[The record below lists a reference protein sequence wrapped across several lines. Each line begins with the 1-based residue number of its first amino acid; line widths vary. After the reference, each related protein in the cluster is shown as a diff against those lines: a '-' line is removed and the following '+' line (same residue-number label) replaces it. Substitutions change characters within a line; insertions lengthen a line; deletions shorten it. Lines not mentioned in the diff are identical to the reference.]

1 MTNGSCKENRSF
13 LCTSKYRLECLLG
26 YEPPSFITHNSSLY
40 KMDTPSFKEDHI
52 SQVPALQML
61 IKLGYTYLSP
71 AEAERLRGNKTTNV
85 LLEDI
90 LRKQLKEIN
99 SIRVSASKTSIFTD
113 ENIGRGILALKNLP
127 MNEGYIAA
135 CEKSYNLLAMGQ
147 ALEQSVDG
155 DKKSFTLQ
163 FIDWK
168 NISNNVFHVTEEF
181 SVMRSTSKE
190 HYRPDLVL
198 FVNGI
203 PFCIIECKRPDMKEP
218 LKQAISQQIRSQ
230 QEDGI
235 RSLYVYS
242 QLLLSL
248 SCNEALYATN
258 ATPEKF
264 WAKWQEKFHSEV
276 EENNHN
282 NKLYQLKNEPLSNEV
297 KNRLFAGR
305 FKYVRTYF
313 DALEDE
319 EILSTH
325 QDAYLFSL
333 CRPER
338 LMDIVFNFILFDNGD
353 KKVARYQQFFAIKK
367 SIERIKILQPS
378 SSSSQRE
385 ERSYRGNLN
394 FSGLVREAREL
405 RKNQTPAEETLWQ
418 LLRNK
423 KLNGLKFRRQHQI
436 GHYIVD
442 FYCHERKLI
451 VELDGAVHD
460 TPERQKHDSVRNK
473 FLTSSGFKII
483 RFRNE
488 EVFNNIEEV
497 LKQIADSTPPSP
509 VGRGAGGEGNFS
521 RKGGVIWHTQ
531 GSGKSLTM
539 VMLAQAIAMEPS
551 IRNPKIVL
559 VTDRTDLDNQITGTF
574 RKCGKF
580 VENANT
586 GQRLVELLE
595 SKSDAVVTTIINKF
609 VAAVKKI
616 NKPIESHDI
625 FVLVDEGHRT
635 QHGTFNIDMQKTL
648 PNACFIALT
657 GTPLFKKDKSTAD
670 KFGGLIDAYT
680 VDQAVKDNAVVPLL
694 YEGRLAFQNV
704 NASPID
710 IFFGMVS
717 EPLSE
722 YQKADIKKKFARNDH
737 LNSAEQ
743 KMRMIAW
750 NISYHFRDN
759 WQGRTPFKGQL
770 VCDKKVNAIK
780 YKEYL
785 DEIGLV
791 SSEVLISSI
800 EEREGEDSAYAK
812 STEKENQFWKKMME
826 EHGNSKS
833 YEKNIISRFKNQ
845 KDPEIIIV
853 VDKLLTGFDE
863 PKNTVL
869 YLARNLQ
876 GHKLLQAIARVNRI
890 YPDKEFGY
898 IIDYYG
904 VIENLDDALLLYS
917 SFEDFDDEDLAGT
930 LTNISEEIKKLPQK
944 HSDLW
949 DIFKTI
955 ANKRDAEAYQQ
966 LLKDEAIRV
975 LFYDK
980 LAAFAKCLKMALSS
994 IQFHKDVE
1002 EKTIDRYKHDLTM
1015 FLKLRLAVVE
1025 RFSDEIDY
1033 RQYEGQIQKLIDTH
1047 ITTEKIETITEL
1059 VNIFD
1064 KDKFQQE
1071 VENTTGK
1078 AAKADKIASRTGRH
1092 ISEKMDEDPA
1102 FYKKFSQMLKET
1114 IADYEAKRIS
1124 EAQYLSRVQDIMNN
1138 VLAYTDKDIPDQLSD
1153 RDVAKAFYGLTL
1165 EAMSDKFQ
1173 DYSIRKEIAIQTA
1186 LHMDDLIKESV
1197 LDNGKPII
1205 DWQYKTNITGKLL
1218 IEIGDYLIDEVRD
1231 QYLVDLSFKE
1241 MDKIADDCIEVAKI
1255 RYK

>member
-1 MTNGSCKENRSF
+1 ME
-13 LCTSKYRLECLLG
+13 
-26 YEPPSFITHNSSLY
+26 
-40 KMDTPSFKEDHI
+40 TPSFKEDHI
-52 SQVPALQML
+52 SQIPALQML
-61 IKLGYTYLSP
+61 VNLGYTYLSP
-71 AEAERLRGNKTTNV
+71 AEADRQRGGKTTNV
-85 LLEDI
+85 LLEDV

-99 SIRVSASKTSIFTD
+99 SIRVSAPKTSLFTD
-113 ENIGRGILALKNLP
+113 ENIERGILALKNLP

-135 CEKSYNLLAMGQ
+135 SEKAYNLLTLGQ
-147 ALEQSVDG
+147 PLEQSIDG
-155 DKKSFTLQ
+155 DKKSFTLLY
-163 FIDWK
+163 IDWK
-168 NISNNVFHVTEEF
+168 NIHNNVFHVTEEF
-181 SVMRSTSKE
+181 SVMRSTSKD

-203 PFCIIECKRPDMKEP
+203 PLCIIECKRPDMKEP
-218 LKQAISQQIRSQ
+218 LKQAISQHLRNQ

-242 QLLLSL
+242 QLTLSITTQ
-248 SCNEALYATN
+248 EAAYATN

-264 WAKWQEKFHSEV
+264 WAKWHEKFNSD
-276 EENNHN
+276 EEERNFKSKLQEFK
-282 NKLYQLKNEPLSNEV
+282 NKPLPSSIKEQLFSD
-297 KNRLFAGR
+297 R
-305 FKYVRTYF
+305 FKYVRQYF
-313 DALEDE
+313 DALEQE
-319 EILSTH
+319 KILPTE
-325 QDAYLFSL
+325 QDKYLFGL

-338 LMDIVFNFILFDNGD
+338 LMDIVFNYILFDNGE

-367 SIERIKILQPS
+367 SMQRIKNV
-378 SSSSQRE
+378 E
-385 ERSYRGNLN
+385 
-394 FSGLVREAREL
+394 
-405 RKNQTPAEETLWQ
+405 
-418 LLRNK
+418 
-423 KLNGLKFRRQHQI
+423 NGK
-436 GHYIVD
+436 
-442 FYCHERKLI
+442 
-451 VELDGAVHD
+451 
-460 TPERQKHDSVRNK
+460 
-473 FLTSSGFKII
+473 
-483 RFRNE
+483 
-488 EVFNNIEEV
+488 
-497 LKQIADSTPPSP
+497 
-509 VGRGAGGEGNFS
+509 

-559 VTDRTDLDNQITGTF
+559 VTDRTDLDDQITKTF

-580 VENANT
+580 VDNATT

-595 SKSDAVVTTIINKF
+595 SNSDAIITTIINKF
-609 VAAVKKI
+609 NAAVKKI
-616 NKPIESHDI
+616 RKPLESHDI

-635 QHGTFNIDMQKTL
+635 QYGTFNIDMQKTL
-648 PNACFIALT
+648 PNACFIAMT
-657 GTPLFKKDKSTAD
+657 GTPLFKKDKNTAT
-670 KFGGLIDAYT
+670 KFGGVIDAYT
-680 VDQAVKDNAVVPLL
+680 VDQAVKDKAVVPLL
-694 YEGRLAFQNV
+694 YEGRLALQDV

-710 IFFGMVS
+710 TFFGMIS
-717 EPLSE
+717 EPLTE
-722 YQKADIKKKFARNDH
+722 YQKADIKKKFARYDH

-750 NISYHFRDN
+750 DISYHFRDN
-759 WQGRTPFKGQL
+759 WQGKTPFKGQL
-770 VCDKKVNAIK
+770 VCDKKINAIK

-785 DEIGLV
+785 DEIGIV
-791 SSEVLISSI
+791 TSEVLISPI
-800 EEREGEDSAYAK
+800 DEREGEESAYEK
-812 STEKENQFWKKMME
+812 SSEKVNQFWKRMMD
-826 EHGNSKS
+826 EHGNARS
-833 YEKNIISRFKNQ
+833 YEKNIINRFKNQ

-869 YLARNLQ
+869 YLTRNLQ
-876 GHKLLQAIARVNRI
+876 GHKLLQAIARVNRV
-890 YPDKEFGY
+890 YPDKDFGY

-904 VIENLDDALLLYS
+904 VIENLDDALQMYS
-917 SFEDFDDEDLAGT
+917 SFEDFDEEDLVGT

-980 LAAFAKCLKMALSS
+980 LAAFAKSLKLALSS

-1002 EKTIDRYKHDLTM
+1002 EKTINRYKEDLTM

-1025 RFSDEIDY
+1025 RYSDEIDY
-1033 RQYEGQIQKLIDTH
+1033 KQYEGQIQKLIDTH

-1078 AAKADKIASRTGRH
+1078 VAKADKIASRTAKH
-1092 ISEKMDEDPA
+1092 ITEKMEEDPA

-1114 IADYEAKRIS
+1114 IADYESTRIS

-1138 VLAYTDKDIPDQLSD
+1138 VLAHTDNDIPEQLRD
-1153 RDVAKAFYGLTL
+1153 KDVAKAFYGLTV
-1165 EAMSDKFQ
+1165 EALSEKIQ
-1173 DYSIRKEIAIQTA
+1173 DNVVRKEVSTQTA
-1186 LHMDDLIKESV
+1186 LQIDDLIQESV

-1231 QYLVDLSFKE
+1231 KYNVDLSFKD
-1241 MDKIADDCIEVAKI
+1241 MDKIAEDCIEVAKI

>member
-1 MTNGSCKENRSF
+1 ME
-13 LCTSKYRLECLLG
+13 
-26 YEPPSFITHNSSLY
+26 
-40 KMDTPSFKEDHI
+40 TPSFKEDHI
-52 SQVPALQML
+52 SQIPALQML
-61 IKLGYTYLSP
+61 VNLGYTYLSP
-71 AEAERLRGNKTTNV
+71 AEADRQRGSKTSNV
-85 LLEDI
+85 FLEDV

-99 SIRVSASKTSIFTD
+99 SIRVSATKTSIFTD
-113 ENIGRGILALKNLP
+113 DNFERGILTLKNLP

-135 CEKSYNLLAMGQ
+135 SEKAYNLLTLGQ
-147 ALEQSVDG
+147 VLEQSVDG

-163 FIDWK
+163 YIDWK
-168 NISNNVFHVTEEF
+168 NISNNVFHVSEEF

-198 FVNGI
+198 FINGI
-203 PFCIIECKRPDMKEP
+203 PLCIIECKRPDMKEP
-218 LKQAISQQIRSQ
+218 LKQAISQHLRNQ

-242 QLLLSL
+242 QLTLSIATQ
-248 SCNEALYATN
+248 EAAYATN

-264 WAKWQEKFHSEV
+264 WAKWEEKFTSD
-276 EENNHN
+276 EEESDYKIN
-282 NKLYQLKNEPLSNEV
+282 LQELKNKPLSVSV
-297 KNRLFAGR
+297 KEQLFTDR
-305 FKYVRTYF
+305 FKYIRRYF
-313 DALEDE
+313 DALEQQ
-319 EILSTH
+319 EILPTE
-325 QDAYLFSL
+325 QDNYLFGL

-338 LMDIVFNFILFDNGD
+338 LMDIVFNFVLFDNGN
-353 KKVARYQQFFAIKK
+353 KKIARYQQFFAIKK
-367 SIERIKILQPS
+367 SMQRI
-378 SSSSQRE
+378 
-385 ERSYRGNLN
+385 
-394 FSGLVREAREL
+394 
-405 RKNQTPAEETLWQ
+405 
-418 LLRNK
+418 RN
-423 KLNGLKFRRQHQI
+423 
-436 GHYIVD
+436 
-442 FYCHERKLI
+442 
-451 VELDGAVHD
+451 VEHG
-460 TPERQKHDSVRNK
+460 K
-473 FLTSSGFKII
+473 
-483 RFRNE
+483 
-488 EVFNNIEEV
+488 
-497 LKQIADSTPPSP
+497 
-509 VGRGAGGEGNFS
+509 

-574 RKCGKF
+574 RKCGMF
-580 VENANT
+580 VENATT

-595 SKSDAVVTTIINKF
+595 SKSDSVVTTIINKF

-616 NKPIESHDI
+616 NRPLESHDI

-635 QHGTFNIDMQKTL
+635 QHGTFNIDMQKTMR
-648 PNACFIALT
+648 NACFIAMT
-657 GTPLFKKDKSTAD
+657 GTPLFKKDKSTAE

-680 VDQAVKDNAVVPLL
+680 VDQAVKDKAVVPLL
-694 YEGRLAFQNV
+694 YEGRLALQNV

-710 IFFGMVS
+710 TFFGMVS
-717 EPLSE
+717 EPLTE

-750 NISYHFRDN
+750 DISYHFRDN

-785 DEIGLV
+785 DEIGIV
-791 SSEVLISSI
+791 SCEVLISSVD
-800 EEREGEDSAYAK
+800 EREGEESAYEK
-812 STEKENQFWKKMME
+812 STEKENQFWKKMMD

-869 YLARNLQ
+869 YLTRNLQ

-890 YPDKEFGY
+890 YADKEFGY

-904 VIENLDDALLLYS
+904 VIENLDDALKLYS
-917 SFEDFDDEDLAGT
+917 TFEDFDDEDLAGT
-930 LTNISEEIKKLPQK
+930 LTNISDEIKKLPQK

-966 LLKDEAIRV
+966 LLKDEVIRV

-980 LAAFAKCLKMALSS
+980 LAAFAKSLKLALSA

-1002 EKTIDRYKHDLTM
+1002 EKTINRYKEDLTM

-1025 RFSDEIDY
+1025 RYSDEIDY
-1033 RQYEGQIQKLIDTH
+1033 KQYEGQIQKLIDTH

-1064 KDKFQQE
+1064 KEKFQQE

-1078 AAKADKIASRTGRH
+1078 AAKADKIASRTAKH
-1092 ISEKMDEDPA
+1092 ITEKMDEDPA
-1102 FYKKFSQMLKET
+1102 FYKKFSQMLRET
-1114 IADYEAKRIS
+1114 IADYEAKRII
-1124 EAQYLSRVQDIMNN
+1124 EAQYLIRVQDIMNN
-1138 VLAYTDKDIPDQLSD
+1138 VLAHTDNDIPEQLKD
-1153 RDVAKAFYGLTL
+1153 RDVAKAFYGLTV
-1165 EAMSDKFQ
+1165 EALSEKIQ
-1173 DYSIRKEIAIQTA
+1173 ENIVRKEVATQTA
-1186 LHMDDLIKESV
+1186 LQIDDLVQYSV
-1197 LDNGKPII
+1197 LDNGKAII

-1231 QYLVDLSFKE
+1231 KYNLDLPFKD
-1241 MDKIADDCIEVAKI
+1241 MDKIAEDFIEVAKI

>member
-1 MTNGSCKENRSF
+1 
-13 LCTSKYRLECLLG
+13 
-26 YEPPSFITHNSSLY
+26 
-40 KMDTPSFKEDHI
+40 MDTPSFKEDHI
-52 SQVPALQML
+52 SQIPALQML
-61 IKLGYTYLSP
+61 VNLGYTYLSP
-71 AEAERLRGNKTTNV
+71 VEAERLRGGKTSNV
-85 LLEDI
+85 LLEEV

-99 SIRVSASKTSIFTD
+99 SIRLSATKTSIFTD
-113 ENIGRGILALKNLP
+113 ENIERGILALKNLP

-135 CEKSYNLLAMGQ
+135 SEKAYNLITLGH

-155 DKKSFTLQ
+155 NKKSFTLQ
-163 FIDWK
+163 YIDWK
-168 NISNNVFHVTEEF
+168 NIDNNVFHVTEEF

-203 PFCIIECKRPDMKEP
+203 PLCIIECKRPDMKEP
-218 LKQAISQQIRSQ
+218 LKQAISQHLRNQ

-235 RSLYVYS
+235 RSLYVYA
-242 QLLLSL
+242 QLTLSIATQEG
-248 SCNEALYATN
+248 SYATN

-264 WAKWQEKFHSEV
+264 WAKWQEKFSND
-276 EENNHN
+276 EEERNY
-282 NKLYQLKNEPLSNEV
+282 KTILQRLKNQKLPAFV
-297 KNRLFAGR
+297 KESLFTER
-305 FKYVRTYF
+305 FRYVRQYF
-313 DALEDE
+313 DALEQE
-319 EILSTH
+319 KILPTV
-325 QDAYLFSL
+325 QDDYLFGL

-338 LMDIVFNFILFDNGD
+338 LMDIIFNFVLFDNGQ

-367 SIERIKILQPS
+367 SMQRI
-378 SSSSQRE
+378 
-385 ERSYRGNLN
+385 
-394 FSGLVREAREL
+394 
-405 RKNQTPAEETLWQ
+405 
-418 LLRNK
+418 
-423 KLNGLKFRRQHQI
+423 
-436 GHYIVD
+436 
-442 FYCHERKLI
+442 RKL
-451 VELDGAVHD
+451 ENGKR
-460 TPERQKHDSVRNK
+460 T
-473 FLTSSGFKII
+473 
-483 RFRNE
+483 
-488 EVFNNIEEV
+488 
-497 LKQIADSTPPSP
+497 
-509 VGRGAGGEGNFS
+509 
-521 RKGGVIWHTQ
+521 GGVIWHTQ

-551 IRNPKIVL
+551 IHNPKIIL
-559 VTDRTDLDNQITGTF
+559 VTDRTDLDDQITGTF

-580 VENANT
+580 VENATT

-595 SKSDAVVTTIINKF
+595 NKSDAVVTTIINKF

-616 NKPIESHDI
+616 NRPLESPDI

-657 GTPLFKKDKSTAD
+657 GTPLFKKDKSTAE

-680 VDQAVKDNAVVPLL
+680 VDQAVVDKAVVPLL
-694 YEGRLAFQNV
+694 YEGRLALQSV

-710 IFFGMVS
+710 TFFNMVS
-717 EPLSE
+717 EPLTE
-722 YQKADIKKKFARNDH
+722 YQKADIKKKFARYDH

-750 NISYHFRDN
+750 DISYHFRNN

-770 VCDKKVNAIK
+770 VCDKKINAIK
-780 YKEYL
+780 YNEYL
-785 DEIGLV
+785 NEIGIV

-800 EEREGEDSAYAK
+800 DVREGEDSAYEK
-812 STEKENQFWKKMME
+812 STEKENQFWKKVID
-826 EHGNSKS
+826 EHGNSKK
-833 YEKNIISRFKNQ
+833 YEKNIISRFQNQ
-845 KDPEIIIV
+845 EDPEIIIV

-869 YLARNLQ
+869 YLTRNLQ

-904 VIENLDDALLLYS
+904 VIENLDDALQLYS
-917 SFEDFDDEDLAGT
+917 SFEDFDEEDLAGA
-930 LTNISEEIKKLPQK
+930 LTNISDEIKKLPQK

-955 ANKRDAEAYQQ
+955 PNKRDAEAYQQ

-980 LAAFAKCLKMALSS
+980 LATFAKSLKLALSS
-994 IQFHKDVE
+994 IQFHKEVE
-1002 EKTIDRYKHDLTM
+1002 EKTINRYKEDLTM

-1025 RFSDEIDY
+1025 RYSDEIDY
-1033 RQYEGQIQKLIDTH
+1033 KRFEGQIQKLIDTH
-1047 ITTEKIETITEL
+1047 ITTDKIETITEL

-1078 AAKADKIASRTGRH
+1078 AAKADKIASRTAKH
-1092 ISEKMDEDPA
+1092 ITEKMDEDPA

-1138 VLAYTDKDIPDQLSD
+1138 VLDRTDNDIPAQLRD
-1153 RDVAKAFYGLTL
+1153 RDIAKAFYGLTV
-1165 EAMSDKFQ
+1165 EALSEKIHDHAL
-1173 DYSIRKEIAIQTA
+1173 RKEISTQTA
-1186 LHMDDLIKESV
+1186 LQIDALIQQSV

-1205 DWQYKTNITGKLL
+1205 DWQFKTNITGKLL

-1231 QYLVDLSFKE
+1231 KYNVDFSFKD
-1241 MDKIADDCIEVAKI
+1241 MDKIADDCIEVAKL

>member
-1 MTNGSCKENRSF
+1 ME
-13 LCTSKYRLECLLG
+13 
-26 YEPPSFITHNSSLY
+26 
-40 KMDTPSFKEDHI
+40 TPSFKEDHI
-52 SQVPALQML
+52 SQIPALQML
-61 IKLGYTYLSP
+61 VNLGYIYLRP
-71 AEAERLRGNKTTNV
+71 AEADNQRGGKTSNV
-85 LLEDI
+85 LLEDV

-99 SIRVSASKTSIFTD
+99 SIRVSATKTSIFTD
-113 ENIGRGILALKNLP
+113 ENIERGILGLKNLP

-135 CEKSYNLLAMGQ
+135 SEKAYNLLTLGQ

-163 FIDWK
+163 YIDWK
-168 NISNNVFHVTEEF
+168 SISNNVFHVTEEF

-203 PFCIIECKRPDMKEP
+203 PLCIIECKRPDMKEP
-218 LKQAISQQIRSQ
+218 LKQAISQHLRNQ

-242 QLLLSL
+242 QLTLSIATQ
-248 SCNEALYATN
+248 EAAYATN

-264 WAKWQEKFHSEV
+264 WAKWQEKFTSD
-276 EENNHN
+276 EEERNYKTN
-282 NKLYQLKNEPLSNEV
+282 LQELKNNPLSGSIKEQ
-297 KNRLFAGR
+297 LFTDR
-305 FKYVRTYF
+305 FKYVRQYF
-313 DALEDE
+313 DALEQE
-319 EILSTH
+319 EILPTE
-325 QDAYLFSL
+325 QDEYLYGL

-338 LMDIVFNFILFDNGD
+338 LMDIVFNFVLFDNGD

-367 SIERIKILQPS
+367 SMQRI
-378 SSSSQRE
+378 
-385 ERSYRGNLN
+385 
-394 FSGLVREAREL
+394 
-405 RKNQTPAEETLWQ
+405 
-418 LLRNK
+418 RN
-423 KLNGLKFRRQHQI
+423 
-436 GHYIVD
+436 
-442 FYCHERKLI
+442 
-451 VELDGAVHD
+451 VEHG
-460 TPERQKHDSVRNK
+460 K
-473 FLTSSGFKII
+473 
-483 RFRNE
+483 
-488 EVFNNIEEV
+488 
-497 LKQIADSTPPSP
+497 
-509 VGRGAGGEGNFS
+509 

-551 IRNPKIVL
+551 IHNPKIVL

-574 RKCGKF
+574 RKCGRF
-580 VENANT
+580 VENATT

-595 SKSDAVVTTIINKF
+595 NKSDAVVTTIINKF

-616 NKPIESHDI
+616 DKPLESHDI

-648 PNACFIALT
+648 PNACFIAMT
-657 GTPLFKKDKSTAD
+657 GTPLFKKDKSTAE
-670 KFGGLIDAYT
+670 KFGGMIDAYT
-680 VDQAVKDNAVVPLL
+680 VDQAVEDKAVVPLL
-694 YEGRLAFQNV
+694 YEGRLAVQHV

-710 IFFGMVS
+710 TFFGMVS
-717 EPLSE
+717 EPLTE

-750 NISYHFRDN
+750 DISYHFRDN

-785 DEIGLV
+785 DEIGIV
-791 SSEVLISSI
+791 SCEVLISSSDD
-800 EEREGEDSAYAK
+800 REGEESAY
-812 STEKENQFWKKMME
+812 EKAPEKVKAFWKKMMD

-869 YLARNLQ
+869 YLTRNLQ
-876 GHKLLQAIARVNRI
+876 SHKLLQAIARVNRI
-890 YPDKEFGY
+890 FPDKEFGY

-904 VIENLDDALLLYS
+904 VIENLDDALQLYS

-930 LTNISEEIKKLPQK
+930 LINISEEIKKLPQK

-955 ANKRDAEAYQQ
+955 PNKRDAEAYQQ

-980 LAAFAKCLKMALSS
+980 LAAFAKSLKLALSS
-994 IQFHKDVE
+994 IQFHKDLE
-1002 EKTIDRYKHDLTM
+1002 EKTINRYKEDLTM

-1025 RFSDEIDY
+1025 RYSDEIDY
-1033 RQYEGQIQKLIDTH
+1033 KQYEGQIQKLIDTH
-1047 ITTEKIETITEL
+1047 ITTEKIEAITEL

-1071 VENTTGK
+1071 LENTTGK
-1078 AAKADKIASRTGRH
+1078 VAKADKIASRTAKH
-1092 ISEKMDEDPA
+1092 ITEKMDEDPA

-1124 EAQYLSRVQDIMNN
+1124 EAQYLSRVQEIMKN
-1138 VLAYTDKDIPDQLSD
+1138 VLAYTDNDIPEQLKE
-1153 RDVAKAFYGLTL
+1153 RDVARAFYGLTVEVL
-1165 EAMSDKFQ
+1165 SEKIQ
-1173 DYSIRKEIAIQTA
+1173 DNIVSKEVSILTA
-1186 LHMDDLIKESV
+1186 LQIDDLVQQSV

-1205 DWQYKTNITGKLL
+1205 DWQFKTNITGKLL
-1218 IEIGDYLIDEVRD
+1218 IDIGDYLIDEVRD
-1231 QYLVDLSFKE
+1231 KYTIDLTFKE

>member
-1 MTNGSCKENRSF
+1 
-13 LCTSKYRLECLLG
+13 
-26 YEPPSFITHNSSLY
+26 
-40 KMDTPSFKEDHI
+40 MDTPSFKEDHI

-61 IKLGYTYLSP
+61 VNLGYTYLSP
-71 AEAERLRGNKTTNV
+71 AEAERLRGGKTTHV
-85 LLEDI
+85 LLEDV

-99 SIRVSASKTSIFTD
+99 SIRVSATKTSIFTD
-113 ENIGRGILALKNLP
+113 ENIERGILALKNLP

-135 CEKSYNLLAMGQ
+135 CEKAYNLLTLGQ

-163 FIDWK
+163 YIDWK
-168 NISNNVFHVTEEF
+168 NTDNNVFHVTEEF

-203 PFCIIECKRPDMKEP
+203 PICIIECKRPDMKEP

-235 RSLYVYS
+235 RNLYVYS
-242 QLLLSL
+242 QLLLSF
-248 SCNEALYATN
+248 SGTQALYATN

-264 WAKWQEKFHSEV
+264 WAKWQEKFSSD
-276 EENNHN
+276 EEEQ
-282 NKLYQLKNEPLSNEV
+282 KYKTRLQELKNKPLPQSV
-297 KNRLFAGR
+297 KDQLFTDR
-305 FKYVRTYF
+305 FKYIRQYF
-313 DALEDE
+313 DALEQSAILPTVQDE
-319 EILSTH
+319 
-325 QDAYLFSL
+325 YLLGL

-338 LMDIVFNFILFDNGD
+338 LMDIIFNFILFDDGE
-353 KKVARYQQFFAIKK
+353 KKIARYQQYFAIKK
-367 SIERIKILQPS
+367 SMQRIK
-378 SSSSQRE
+378 
-385 ERSYRGNLN
+385 
-394 FSGLVREAREL
+394 
-405 RKNQTPAEETLWQ
+405 
-418 LLRNK
+418 
-423 KLNGLKFRRQHQI
+423 
-436 GHYIVD
+436 
-442 FYCHERKLI
+442 
-451 VELDGAVHD
+451 
-460 TPERQKHDSVRNK
+460 
-473 FLTSSGFKII
+473 
-483 RFRNE
+483 
-488 EVFNNIEEV
+488 NIENG
-497 LKQIADSTPPSP
+497 K
-509 VGRGAGGEGNFS
+509 

-539 VMLAQAIAMEPS
+539 VMLAQAIAMEPG
-551 IRNPKIVL
+551 IKNPKIVL
-559 VTDRTDLDNQITGTF
+559 VTDRTDLDRQITDTF
-574 RKCGKF
+574 RKSGKF

-609 VAAVKKI
+609 NAAVKKI
-616 NKPIESHDI
+616 STPLESHDI

-635 QHGTFNIDMQKTL
+635 QHGIFNTDMQKTL
-648 PNACFIALT
+648 PNACFIAMT
-657 GTPLFKKDKSTAD
+657 GTPLFRKDKSTAA
-670 KFGGLIDAYT
+670 KFGGVIDAYT
-680 VDQAVKDNAVVPLL
+680 VDQAVNDKAVVPLL
-694 YEGRLAFQNV
+694 YEGRLALQEV

-710 IFFGMVS
+710 TFFGMVS
-717 EPLSE
+717 ESLTE
-722 YQKADIKKKFARNDH
+722 YQKADLKKKFSRADQ

-743 KMRMIAW
+743 KIYAIVW
-750 NISYHFRDN
+750 DISRHYRDN
-759 WQGRTPFKGQL
+759 WQGTPFKAQL

-785 DEIGLV
+785 DEIGIV

-800 EEREGEDSAYAK
+800 DEREGEESAYEK
-812 STEKENQFWKKMME
+812 SPEKVNQFWKKMMD
-826 EHGNSKS
+826 EHGNAKS

-869 YLARNLQ
+869 YLTRNLQ

-904 VIENLDDALLLYS
+904 VIENLDDALQLYS

-949 DIFKTI
+949 DIFKTVV
-955 ANKRDAEAYQQ
+955 NKRDAEAYQQ
-966 LLKDEAIRV
+966 LLKDEALRV

-980 LAAFAKCLKMALSS
+980 LAAFAKSLKLALSS
-994 IQFHKDVE
+994 VQFHKDVE
-1002 EKTIDRYKHDLTM
+1002 EKTINRYKKDLAM

-1025 RFSDEIDY
+1025 RYSDKIDY
-1033 RQYEGQIQKLIDTH
+1033 KQYEGQIQKLIDTH

-1064 KDKFQQE
+1064 QDRFQQE
-1071 VENTTGK
+1071 VEKTTGK
-1078 AAKADKIASRTGRH
+1078 AAKADKISSRTAKH
-1092 ISEKMDEDPA
+1092 IAEKMDEDPA
-1102 FYKKFSQMLKET
+1102 FYKKFSQILRET
-1114 IADYEAKRIS
+1114 IADYEAKRIN
-1124 EAQYLSRVQDIMNN
+1124 EAQYLKRVQEIMNN
-1138 VLAYTDKDIPDQLSD
+1138 VLSYTDNNIPEKL
-1153 RDVAKAFYGLTL
+1153 RDKNVAKAFYGLTV
-1165 EAMSDKFQ
+1165 EALADKFQ
-1173 DYSIRKEIAIQTA
+1173 DNEICKEVATQAALYIDALIREA
-1186 LHMDDLIKESV
+1186 V
-1197 LDNGKPII
+1197 WDNGKTVI
-1205 DWQYKTNITGKLL
+1205 DWQFKTNITGKLL

-1231 QYLVDLSFKE
+1231 KYNVDLSFKE
-1241 MDKIADDCIEVAKI
+1241 MDKIANDCIEVAKI

>member
-1 MTNGSCKENRSF
+1 MN
-13 LCTSKYRLECLLG
+13 
-26 YEPPSFITHNSSLY
+26 
-40 KMDTPSFKEDHI
+40 TPSFKEDHI
-52 SQVPALQML
+52 SQIPALQML
-61 IKLGYTYLSP
+61 VNLGYTYLSP
-71 AEAERLRGNKTTNV
+71 AEADRQRGGKTTNV
-85 LLEDI
+85 LLEDL

-99 SIRVSASKTSIFTD
+99 SIRVSATKTSIFTD
-113 ENIGRGILALKNLP
+113 DNIERGILALKNLP

-135 CEKSYNLLAMGQ
+135 SERAYNLLTLGQ

-163 FIDWK
+163 YIDWK
-168 NISNNVFHVTEEF
+168 NISNNVFHVSEEY

-203 PFCIIECKRPDMKEP
+203 PLCIVECKRPDMKEP
-218 LKQAISQQIRSQ
+218 LKQAISQHLRNQ

-242 QLLLSL
+242 QLTLSIATQ
-248 SCNEALYATN
+248 EAAYATN

-264 WAKWQEKFHSEV
+264 WAKWHEKFNTD
-276 EENNHN
+276 EEERNYK
-282 NKLYQLKNEPLSNEV
+282 NKLQAFKNKPLPNSIKEQLFSD
-297 KNRLFAGR
+297 R
-305 FKYVRTYF
+305 FKYVRQYF
-313 DALEDE
+313 DALEQE
-319 EILSTH
+319 EILPTE
-325 QDAYLFSL
+325 QDNYLFGL

-338 LMDIVFNFILFDNGD
+338 LMDIVFNFVLFDNGE

-367 SIERIKILQPS
+367 SMQRIKHV
-378 SSSSQRE
+378 E
-385 ERSYRGNLN
+385 
-394 FSGLVREAREL
+394 
-405 RKNQTPAEETLWQ
+405 
-418 LLRNK
+418 
-423 KLNGLKFRRQHQI
+423 NGKRR
-436 GHYIVD
+436 
-442 FYCHERKLI
+442 
-451 VELDGAVHD
+451 
-460 TPERQKHDSVRNK
+460 
-473 FLTSSGFKII
+473 
-483 RFRNE
+483 
-488 EVFNNIEEV
+488 
-497 LKQIADSTPPSP
+497 
-509 VGRGAGGEGNFS
+509 
-521 RKGGVIWHTQ
+521 GGVIWHTQ

-574 RKCGKF
+574 RKCGRF
-580 VENANT
+580 VENATT

-595 SKSDAVVTTIINKF
+595 NKSDAVVTTIINKF

-616 NKPIESHDI
+616 DKPLESHDI

-648 PNACFIALT
+648 PNACFIAMT
-657 GTPLFKKDKSTAD
+657 GTPLFKKDKSTAA
-670 KFGGLIDAYT
+670 KFGGVIDAYT
-680 VDQAVKDNAVVPLL
+680 VDQAVKDKAVVPLL
-694 YEGRLAFQNV
+694 YEGRLALQDV

-710 IFFGMVS
+710 TFFGMVS
-717 EPLSE
+717 EPLTD
-722 YQKADIKKKFARNDH
+722 YQKADIKKKFARYDH

-750 NISYHFRDN
+750 DISFHFRDN
-759 WQGRTPFKGQL
+759 WQGNTPFKGQL
-770 VCDKKVNAIK
+770 VCDKKLNAIK
-780 YKEYL
+780 FKEYL
-785 DEIGLV
+785 DEIGIV

-800 EEREGEDSAYAK
+800 DDREGEDSAYEK
-812 STEKENQFWKKMME
+812 STEKENQFWSKMIN
-826 EHGNSKS
+826 EHGNAKS
-833 YEKNIISRFKNQ
+833 YEKNIINRFKNQ

-869 YLARNLQ
+869 YLTRNLQ
-876 GHKLLQAIARVNRI
+876 SHKLLQAIARVNRI
-890 YPDKEFGY
+890 YADKEFGY

-904 VIENLDDALLLYS
+904 VIENLDDALKMYS
-917 SFEDFDDEDLAGT
+917 TFEDFDEDDLIGT
-930 LTNISEEIKKLPQK
+930 MTNISEEIKKLPQK

-955 ANKRDAEAYQQ
+955 PNKRDAEAYQQ
-966 LLKDEAIRV
+966 LLKDESIRV

-994 IQFHKDVE
+994 IQFHREIE
-1002 EKTIDRYKHDLTM
+1002 EKVIKRYKEDLAM

-1025 RFSDEIDY
+1025 RYSDEIDY
-1033 RQYEGQIQKLIDTH
+1033 SQYEGQIQKLIDTH

-1071 VENTTGK
+1071 VEKTTGN
-1078 AAKADKIASRTGRH
+1078 AAKADKIASRTSKH
-1092 ISEKMDEDPA
+1092 ITEKMDEDPA
-1102 FYKKFSQMLKET
+1102 FYKKFSQLLRET

-1124 EAQYLSRVQDIMNN
+1124 EAQYLQSVQDIMNN
-1138 VLAYTDKDIPDQLSD
+1138 VLARTDDEIPELLQT

-1165 EAMSDKFQ
+1165 EALSEKIQNSD
-1173 DYSIRKEIAIQTA
+1173 DCKEIAVQSA
-1186 LHMDDLIKESV
+1186 LTIDDLIQKAV
-1197 LDNGKPII
+1197 LDNGVPIV

-1231 QYLVDLSFKE
+1231 KFGIDLNFKE
-1241 MDKIADDCIEVAKI
+1241 MDKIAEECIEVAKL

>member
-1 MTNGSCKENRSF
+1 
-13 LCTSKYRLECLLG
+13 
-26 YEPPSFITHNSSLY
+26 
-40 KMDTPSFKEDHI
+40 MDTPSFKEDHI
-52 SQVPALQML
+52 SQIPALQML
-61 IKLGYTYLSP
+61 VNLGYTYLSP
-71 AEAERLRGNKTTNV
+71 AEADRQRGGKTTNV
-85 LLEDI
+85 LLEDV

-99 SIRVSASKTSIFTD
+99 SIRVSATKTSIFTD
-113 ENIGRGILALKNLP
+113 ENIERGILALKNLP

-135 CEKSYNLLAMGQ
+135 SERAYNLLTLGQ

-163 FIDWK
+163 YIDWK
-168 NISNNVFHVTEEF
+168 NFSNNVFHVTEEF

-203 PFCIIECKRPDMKEP
+203 PLCIIECKRPDMKEP
-218 LKQAISQQIRSQ
+218 LKQAISQHLRNQ

-242 QLLLSL
+242 QLTLSIATQ
-248 SCNEALYATN
+248 EAAYATN

-264 WAKWQEKFHSEV
+264 WAKWQEKFSND
-276 EENNHN
+276 EEERNFKS
-282 NKLYQLKNEPLSNEV
+282 KLQELKNKPLAVSIKEQ
-297 KNRLFAGR
+297 LFSDR
-305 FKYVRTYF
+305 FKYVRQYF
-313 DALEDE
+313 DALEQE
-319 EILSTH
+319 EILPTE
-325 QDAYLFSL
+325 QDNYLFGL

-338 LMDIVFNFILFDNGD
+338 LMDIVFNFVLFDNGE

-367 SIERIKILQPS
+367 SMQRIKYV
-378 SSSSQRE
+378 E
-385 ERSYRGNLN
+385 
-394 FSGLVREAREL
+394 
-405 RKNQTPAEETLWQ
+405 
-418 LLRNK
+418 
-423 KLNGLKFRRQHQI
+423 NGK
-436 GHYIVD
+436 
-442 FYCHERKLI
+442 
-451 VELDGAVHD
+451 
-460 TPERQKHDSVRNK
+460 
-473 FLTSSGFKII
+473 
-483 RFRNE
+483 
-488 EVFNNIEEV
+488 
-497 LKQIADSTPPSP
+497 
-509 VGRGAGGEGNFS
+509 

-574 RKCGKF
+574 RKCGRF
-580 VENANT
+580 VENATT

-595 SKSDAVVTTIINKF
+595 NKSDAVVTTIINKF

-616 NKPIESHDI
+616 DKPLESHDI

-648 PNACFIALT
+648 PNACFIAMT
-657 GTPLFKKDKSTAD
+657 GTPLFKKDKSTAE
-670 KFGGLIDAYT
+670 KFGGMIDAYT
-680 VDQAVKDNAVVPLL
+680 VDQAVKDKAVVPLL
-694 YEGRLAFQNV
+694 YEGRLALQNV

-710 IFFGMVS
+710 TFFGMVS
-717 EPLSE
+717 EPLTE
-722 YQKADIKKKFARNDH
+722 YQKADIKKKFARYDH

-750 NISYHFRDN
+750 DISYHFRDN

-785 DEIGLV
+785 DEIGIV
-791 SSEVLISSI
+791 SCEVLISSI
-800 EEREGEDSAYAK
+800 DEREGEESAYEK
-812 STEKENQFWKKMME
+812 STEKENQFWKKMMD

-869 YLARNLQ
+869 YLTRNLQ
-876 GHKLLQAIARVNRI
+876 SHKLLQAIARVNRI

-904 VIENLDDALLLYS
+904 VIENLDDALQLYS

-930 LTNISEEIKKLPQK
+930 MTNISDEIKKLPQK

-955 ANKRDAEAYQQ
+955 VNKRDAEAYQQ

-980 LAAFAKCLKMALSS
+980 LAAFAKGLKLALSS
-994 IQFHKDVE
+994 IQFHKEVE
-1002 EKTIDRYKHDLTM
+1002 EKVINRYKEDLTM

-1025 RFSDEIDY
+1025 RYSDEIDY
-1033 RQYEGQIQKLIDTH
+1033 KQYEGQIQKLIDTH
-1047 ITTEKIETITEL
+1047 ISTEKIETITEL

-1078 AAKADKIASRTGRH
+1078 AAKADKIASRTAKH
-1092 ISEKMDEDPA
+1092 ITEKMDEDPA
-1102 FYKKFSQMLKET
+1102 FYKKFSQMLRET

-1124 EAQYLSRVQDIMNN
+1124 EAQYLRRVQDIMNN
-1138 VLAYTDKDIPDQLSD
+1138 VLAHTDNDIPEQLKD
-1153 RDVAKAFYGLTL
+1153 RDVAKAFYGLTV
-1165 EAMSDKFQ
+1165 EALSEKIQ
-1173 DYSIRKEIAIQTA
+1173 DNIVRKEVATQTA
-1186 LHMDDLIKESV
+1186 LQIDDLIQDSV

-1231 QYLVDLSFKE
+1231 KYSLDLPFKD
-1241 MDKIADDCIEVAKI
+1241 MDKIAEDCIEVAKI

>member
-1 MTNGSCKENRSF
+1 
-13 LCTSKYRLECLLG
+13 
-26 YEPPSFITHNSSLY
+26 
-40 KMDTPSFKEDHI
+40 MDTPSFKEDHI
-52 SQVPALQML
+52 SQIPALQML
-61 IKLGYTYLSP
+61 VNLGYTYLSP
-71 AEAERLRGNKTTNV
+71 AEADRQRGGKTTNV
-85 LLEDI
+85 LLEDV

-99 SIRVSASKTSIFTD
+99 SIRVSATKTSIFTD
-113 ENIGRGILALKNLP
+113 ENIERGILALKNLP

-135 CEKSYNLLAMGQ
+135 SEKAYNLLTLGQ

-163 FIDWK
+163 YIDWK
-168 NISNNVFHVTEEF
+168 NIGNNVFHVTEEF

-203 PFCIIECKRPDMKEP
+203 PLCIIECKRPDMKEP
-218 LKQAISQQIRSQ
+218 LKQAISQHLRNQ

-242 QLLLSL
+242 QLTLSIATQ
-248 SCNEALYATN
+248 EAAYATN

-264 WAKWQEKFHSEV
+264 WAKWQEKFSTD
-276 EENNHN
+276 EEERNFKSKLLEFK
-282 NKLYQLKNEPLSNEV
+282 NKPLTVSIKEQLFSD
-297 KNRLFAGR
+297 R
-305 FKYVRTYF
+305 FKYVRQYF
-313 DALEDE
+313 DALEQE
-319 EILSTH
+319 EILPTE
-325 QDAYLFSL
+325 QDNYLFGL

-338 LMDIVFNFILFDNGD
+338 LMDIVFNYVLFDNGE

-367 SIERIKILQPS
+367 SMQRIK
-378 SSSSQRE
+378 
-385 ERSYRGNLN
+385 
-394 FSGLVREAREL
+394 
-405 RKNQTPAEETLWQ
+405 
-418 LLRNK
+418 
-423 KLNGLKFRRQHQI
+423 QI
-436 GHYIVD
+436 EH
-442 FYCHERKLI
+442 
-451 VELDGAVHD
+451 
-460 TPERQKHDSVRNK
+460 
-473 FLTSSGFKII
+473 
-483 RFRNE
+483 
-488 EVFNNIEEV
+488 
-497 LKQIADSTPPSP
+497 
-509 VGRGAGGEGNFS
+509 GR

-580 VENANT
+580 VENATT
-586 GQRLVELLE
+586 GQRLVDLLE
-595 SKSDAVVTTIINKF
+595 NKSDAVVTTIINKF

-616 NKPIESHDI
+616 SKPLESHDI

-635 QHGTFNIDMQKTL
+635 QHGTFNIDMQKTM
-648 PNACFIALT
+648 PNACFIAMT
-657 GTPLFKKDKSTAD
+657 GTPLFKRDKSTAE
-670 KFGGLIDAYT
+670 KFGGMIDAYT
-680 VDQAVKDNAVVPLL
+680 VDQAVKDKAVVPLL
-694 YEGRLAFQNV
+694 YEGRLAKQDV
-704 NASPID
+704 NSSPID
-710 IFFGMVS
+710 TFFGMVS
-717 EPLSE
+717 EPLTE
-722 YQKADIKKKFARNDH
+722 YQKADIKKKFARYDH

-750 NISYHFRDN
+750 DISYHFRDN
-759 WQGRTPFKGQL
+759 WQGKTPFKGQL

-785 DEIGLV
+785 DEIGIV
-791 SSEVLISSI
+791 SSEVLISALDD
-800 EEREGEDSAYAK
+800 REGEDSAYVK
-812 STEKENQFWKKMME
+812 STEKENRFWQKMMD

-845 KDPEIIIV
+845 EDPEIIIV

-869 YLARNLQ
+869 YLTRNLQ

-904 VIENLDDALLLYS
+904 VIENLDDALQMYS
-917 SFEDFDDEDLAGT
+917 SFEDFDEEDLTGT
-930 LTNISEEIKKLPQK
+930 LINISEEIKKLPQK
-944 HSDLW
+944 HSELW

-980 LAAFAKCLKMALSS
+980 LAAFAKGLKLALSS
-994 IQFHKDVE
+994 IQFHKEVE
-1002 EKTIDRYKHDLTM
+1002 EKVINRYKDDLAM

-1025 RFSDEIDY
+1025 RYSDEIDY
-1033 RQYEGQIQKLIDTH
+1033 KQYEGQIQKLIDTH

-1078 AAKADKIASRTGRH
+1078 AAKADKIASRTAKH
-1092 ISEKMDEDPA
+1092 IIEKMDEDPA

-1124 EAQYLSRVQDIMNN
+1124 EAQYLSKVQDIMNN
-1138 VLAYTDKDIPDQLSD
+1138 VLAHTDNDIPEQLIN
-1153 RDVAKAFYGLTL
+1153 RDVAKAFYGLTV
-1165 EAMSDKFQ
+1165 EALAEKIQ
-1173 DYSIRKEIAIQTA
+1173 DNIVRKEVSTQTA
-1186 LHMDDLIKESV
+1186 LQIDDLIQHSV

-1205 DWQYKTNITGKLL
+1205 DWQYKTNITGKML

-1231 QYLVDLSFKE
+1231 KYNVDLSFKE
-1241 MDKIADDCIEVAKI
+1241 MDKIAEVCIEVAKK

>member
-1 MTNGSCKENRSF
+1 
-13 LCTSKYRLECLLG
+13 
-26 YEPPSFITHNSSLY
+26 
-40 KMDTPSFKEDHI
+40 MDTPSFKEDHI
-52 SQVPALQML
+52 SQIPALQML
-61 IKLGYTYLSP
+61 VNLGYTYLSP
-71 AEAERLRGNKTTNV
+71 AEADRQRGGKTTNV
-85 LLEDI
+85 LLEDV

-99 SIRVSASKTSIFTD
+99 SIRVSATKTSIFTD
-113 ENIGRGILALKNLP
+113 ENIERGILALKNLP

-135 CEKSYNLLAMGQ
+135 SEKAYNLLTLGQ
-147 ALEQSVDG
+147 ALEQNVDG

-163 FIDWK
+163 YIDWK

-203 PFCIIECKRPDMKEP
+203 PLCIIECKRPDMKEP
-218 LKQAISQQIRSQ
+218 LKQAISQHLRNQ

-242 QLLLSL
+242 QITLSIATQ
-248 SCNEALYATN
+248 EAAYATN

-264 WAKWQEKFHSEV
+264 WAKWQEKFSNDD
-276 EENNHN
+276 EEQNYTNN
-282 NKLYQLKNEPLSNEV
+282 LQELKNKPLPIPIKEQ
-297 KNRLFAGR
+297 LFSDR
-305 FKYVRTYF
+305 FKYVRRYF
-313 DALEDE
+313 DALEQK
-319 EILSTH
+319 EILPTE
-325 QDAYLFSL
+325 QDNYLFSL

-338 LMDIVFNFILFDNGD
+338 LMDIIFNYILFDNGE

-367 SIERIKILQPS
+367 SMQRI
-378 SSSSQRE
+378 
-385 ERSYRGNLN
+385 
-394 FSGLVREAREL
+394 
-405 RKNQTPAEETLWQ
+405 
-418 LLRNK
+418 RNVE
-423 KLNGLKFRRQHQI
+423 NGK
-436 GHYIVD
+436 
-442 FYCHERKLI
+442 
-451 VELDGAVHD
+451 
-460 TPERQKHDSVRNK
+460 
-473 FLTSSGFKII
+473 
-483 RFRNE
+483 
-488 EVFNNIEEV
+488 
-497 LKQIADSTPPSP
+497 
-509 VGRGAGGEGNFS
+509 

-559 VTDRTDLDNQITGTF
+559 VTDRTDLDRQISETF

-580 VENANT
+580 IDNATT

-616 NKPIESHDI
+616 SKPLESHDI

-635 QHGTFNIDMQKTL
+635 QHGTFNVDMQKTL
-648 PNACFIALT
+648 PNACFIAMT
-657 GTPLFKKDKSTAD
+657 GTPLFKKDKSTAA
-670 KFGGLIDAYT
+670 KFGGVIDAYT
-680 VDQAVKDNAVVPLL
+680 VDQAVKDKAVVPLL
-694 YEGRLAFQNV
+694 YEGRLALQDV

-710 IFFGMVS
+710 TFFGMVS
-717 EPLSE
+717 EPLTE
-722 YQKADIKKKFARNDH
+722 YQKADIKKKFARYDH

-750 NISYHFRDN
+750 DISYHFRDN
-759 WQGRTPFKGQL
+759 WQGKTPFKGQL
-770 VCDKKVNAIK
+770 VCDKKLNAIK
-780 YKEYL
+780 YKEFL
-785 DEIGLV
+785 DEIGIV

-800 EEREGEDSAYAK
+800 DEREGEESAYEK
-812 STEKENQFWKKMME
+812 STEKENQFWKKMMD

-869 YLARNLQ
+869 YLTRNLQ
-876 GHKLLQAIARVNRI
+876 SHKLLQAIARVNRI
-890 YPDKEFGY
+890 YPDKDFGY

-904 VIENLDDALLLYS
+904 VIENLDDALKMYS
-917 SFEDFDDEDLAGT
+917 SFEDFDEEDLAGT
-930 LTNISEEIKKLPQK
+930 LTNISDEIKKLPQK

-955 ANKRDAEAYQQ
+955 INKRDAEAYQQ
-966 LLKDEAIRV
+966 LLKDETIRV

-980 LAAFAKCLKMALSS
+980 LASYAKSLKLALSS
-994 IQFHKDVE
+994 IQFHKYVE
-1002 EKTIDRYKHDLTM
+1002 EKVINRYKEDLTM

-1025 RFSDEIDY
+1025 RYSDEIDY
-1033 RQYEGQIQKLIDTH
+1033 KQYEGQIQKLIDTH

-1078 AAKADKIASRTGRH
+1078 AAKADKIASRTSKH
-1092 ISEKMDEDPA
+1092 ITEKMDEDPA

-1138 VLAYTDKDIPDQLSD
+1138 VLAHTDNDIPEQLMD
-1153 RDVAKAFYGLTL
+1153 RDVAKAFYGLTD
-1165 EAMSDKFQ
+1165 EALSEIFQ
-1173 DYSIRKEIAIQTA
+1173 DHIVRKEVATLTA
-1186 LHMDDLIKESV
+1186 LQIDDLIKDSV

-1205 DWQYKTNITGKLL
+1205 DWQHKTNITGKLL

-1231 QYLVDLSFKE
+1231 KYNVDLSFKD
-1241 MDKIADDCIEVAKI
+1241 MDKIAEDCIEVAKL
-1255 RYK
+1255 RYN